1 MRSSVSS
8 VRHVGS
14 LNGLAGGLGDLVLN
28 RGADNLGYGVAVL
41 NLNGDELDLGVV
53 NAVLGGNLTTG
64 VLDGSLD
71 RVGYSVSNRGNRV
84 GSIASEELRI
94 GFSVSLGFTLAIVTS
109 VGNWGNRG
117 CGSITQ
123 GVNNLLADLL
133 IFNLFGINNLGVA
146 DIFSRWDAGL
156 CYENLNIGDTVSS
169 RHHSSVIRSS

>member
-28 RGADNLGYGVAVL
+28 RGADNLGHGVAVL
-41 NLNGDELDLGVV
+41 NLNRDELHLGVV
-53 NAVLGGNLTTG
+53 HAVLGGNLATG

-71 RVGYSVSNRGNRV
+71 WVSYSVSNRGNMV

-109 VGNWGNRG
+109 VGNRG

-156 CYENLNIGDTVSS
+156 CYENLNIGDAVSS
-169 RHHSSVIRSS
+169 RHRSSVIRSS